1 MKRSQEQQF
10 DDQLRQSL
18 EAINPSR
25 LPGSWEQLSS
35 KLDNSDLP
43 FDAVVRDSLAPLA
56 ENLEPKGWDD
66 LAQELDRLRTDEAD
80 QLVQERLED
89 LERFSRPSGW
99 ATLAAH
105 LELIAYRRQSL
116 AAIKLTELCLAISLL
131 LLFWRFA
138 PIGTFTG
145 SEDFPISTVAYVAPT
160 SSTHDSVVD
169 AEVTESNSSIG
180 EEQIISYNNAET
192 SVGSDGRS
200 SSVAILDG
208 WQEEA
213 LVAEPEPSFSPG
225 VANSALS
232 QGMSVQPAIHLAS
245 NQAIERLDFEL
256 VAAQRDQRIPNPP
269 VGLLDLKEKN
279 PIQSHLRVF
288 YSPVDINQV
297 ITPENAFFDRAI
309 QRDNRLTYGTSA
321 GLLVDISTNKYTVQ
335 TGLIYGLRS
344 YIPTLLKVTE
354 SEPLPSPIAVNRS
367 GYSKLE
373 FHTVSV
379 PFTINRTV
387 VDDGRW
393 RITVGAGAGLN
404 MILSSSFT
412 KIEGA
417 DQILN
422 DLLNGGGQARG
433 GFQDRVDAREYFN
446 PEPGWFQGGSIF
458 SNANFYFIGTAS
470 FERRLN
476 DRLSLFAAPTINRS
490 FHFLKK
496 GGVGP
501 NFDRIH
507 NHSIQLGA
515 RMRLGAE
522 K

>member
-1 MKRSQEQQF
+1 MKKSQEQKF

-18 EAINPSR
+18 GAINPSR
-25 LPGSWEQLSS
+25 LSGSWEQLSS
-35 KLDNSDLP
+35 KLDDPGVP
-43 FDAVVRDSLAPLA
+43 FDTAIREGLAPLA
-56 ENLEPKGWDD
+56 DQLVPQGWSQLE
-66 LAQELDRLRTDEAD
+66 ETLDRLRIEEAD
-80 QLVQERLED
+80 QLVQERLEG
-89 LERFSRPSGW
+89 LERYSRPSGW

-138 PIGTFTG
+138 PIGSTFTN
-145 SEDFPISTVAYVAPT
+145 SILPPSTVAYLPIEEVELPVETGQQEFNLTANNQLEADLHNSTILPVSMDASQSMVIEL
-160 SSTHDSVVD
+160 SSNNATVG
-169 AEVTESNSSIG
+169 AELIAAALPVTEQLVESSFNSTPL
-180 EEQIISYNNAET
+180 A
-192 SVGSDGRS
+192 VG
-200 SSVAILDG
+200 
-208 WQEEA
+208 
-213 LVAEPEPSFSPG
+213 FSP
-225 VANSALS
+225 SP
-232 QGMSVQPAIHLAS
+232 SVEQL
-245 NQAIERLDFEL
+245 EFDL
-256 VAAQRDQRIPNPP
+256 VAAERDQRIPNPP
-269 VGLLDLKEKN
+269 VGLLEIKEKN
-279 PIQSHLRVF
+279 PLQTHLRVF
-288 YSPVDINQV
+288 VSPVDLNQV
-297 ITPENAFFDRAI
+297 ITPENAFFDRVI

-321 GLLVDISTNKYTVQ
+321 GLLLDFSASKFTFQ

-344 YIPTLLKVTE
+344 YIPTLLKVAE
-354 SEPLPSPIAVNRS
+354 PEPLPSPIAVNRS

-379 PFTINRTV
+379 PFTVNRTV

-412 KIEGA
+412 KIDGA

-433 GFQDRVDAREYFN
+433 GFRDRVDAREYFN

-476 DRLSLFAAPTINRS
+476 DRLSVFAAPTINRS

-507 NHSIQLGA
+507 NHSVQLGA
-515 RMRLGAE
+515 RFRLGAG

>member
-18 EAINPSR
+18 EAIKPSR

-43 FDAVVRDSLAPLA
+43 FDAAVRDSLAPLA
-56 ENLEPKGWDD
+56 DNLEPKGWDD

-138 PIGTFTG
+138 PIGGFSG
-145 SEDFPISTVAYVAPT
+145 NEDLPAGTIAFLAPT
-160 SSTHDSVVD
+160 HDPVVE
-169 AEVTESNSSIG
+169 AEIVENNPLVTA
-180 EEQIISYNNAET
+180 EQTNSYNNEEIR
-192 SVGSDGRS
+192 VVSDDRS
-200 SSVAILDG
+200 STTVVSDDQQETVVAVEAGASSPLEASSSILN
-208 WQEEA
+208 QEM
-213 LVAEPEPSFSPG
+213 P
-225 VANSALS
+225 
-232 QGMSVQPAIHLAS
+232 VQSTTHLAS
-245 NQAIERLDFEL
+245 NQAVESLGFEL
-256 VAAQRDQRIPNPP
+256 AAAQRDQRIPNPP

-288 YSPVDINQV
+288 YSPVDVNQV

-393 RITVGAGAGLN
+393 RITLGAGAGLN

-422 DLLNGGGQARG
+422 DLLNGGSQARG

-515 RMRLGAE
+515 RMRLGTE